1 MTIELKPE
9 HQQTI
14 DLAIRSGV
22 YHDSGEVLDQAFEI
36 IRAQLHSEDWLA
48 EQREAVATQIAT
60 GFAQAERGE
69 LMDGDGALEMLHQ
82 RRAARAQ
89 SAIFRKLQLDQLDHD
104 QRRKLEWIHGRGG
117 GSRSLSEIDLAACR
131 INNLATRLCL

>member
-9 HQQTI
+9 HEQMI

-48 EQREAVATQIAT
+48 EQREAVAAQITT

-69 LMDGDGALEMLHQ
+69 LMDGEAAIEMLRE
-82 RRAARAQ
+82 RRAARL
-89 SAIFRKLQLDQLDHD
+89 KT
-104 QRRKLEWIHGRGG
+104 RG
-117 GSRSLSEIDLAACR
+117 
-131 INNLATRLCL
+131 

>member
-1 MTIELKPE
+1 MPSDVTAHRGPATTIELKLE
-9 HQQTI
+9 QQQTI

-48 EQREAVATQIAT
+48 EQRPAVAAHIAT

-69 LMDGDGALEMLHQ
+69 LMDGEAAIVMLRQ
-82 RRAARAQ
+82 RRA
-89 SAIFRKLQLDQLDHD
+89 
-104 QRRKLEWIHGRGG
+104 
-117 GSRSLSEIDLAACR
+117 
-131 INNLATRLCL
+131 TRLNPRR

>member
-14 DLAIRSGV
+14 NLAIQSGV

-36 IRAQLHSEDWLA
+36 IRAQLNSEEWQA
-48 EQREAVATQIAT
+48 ERREAIAAQIAT

-69 LMDGDGALEMLHQ
+69 LMDGEAAIEMLRK
-82 RRAARAQ
+82 RRAARC
-89 SAIFRKLQLDQLDHD
+89 
-104 QRRKLEWIHGRGG
+104 G
-117 GSRSLSEIDLAACR
+117 
-131 INNLATRLCL
+131 

>member
-9 HQQTI
+9 QQQTI

-48 EQREAVATQIAT
+48 EQREAVAAQIAT
-60 GFAQAERGE
+60 GFAQTERGE
-69 LMDGDGALEMLHQ
+69 LMDGDVAIEMLHQ
-82 RRAARAQ
+82 RRAARLQ
-89 SAIFRKLQLDQLDHD
+89 S
-104 QRRKLEWIHGRGG
+104 RG
-117 GSRSLSEIDLAACR
+117 
-131 INNLATRLCL
+131 

>member
-9 HQQTI
+9 QQQTI

-48 EQREAVATQIAT
+48 EQREAVAAHIAT
-60 GFAQAERGE
+60 GFAQAGRGE
-69 LMDGDGALEMLHQ
+69 LVDGEAAIEMLHQ
-82 RRAARAQ
+82 RRAARL
-89 SAIFRKLQLDQLDHD
+89 KT
-104 QRRKLEWIHGRGG
+104 RG
-117 GSRSLSEIDLAACR
+117 
-131 INNLATRLCL
+131 